1 MAFRNNSGDKGIR
14 IGKSPH
20 RHWWDVVDDKDRF
33 ILESLREN
41 ARISTATLGREL
53 RVSRA
58 TIQNRIDKLVA
69 QGVISRFTIELGDTS
84 DETAIEALVLLKTS
98 SVDTRPLIIKL
109 RKIKNLVSFTSLNGD
124 YDFALELR
132 SKSTVELDE
141 ILAEIRSLQHVL
153 ETNCSIRLKTFL

>member
-1 MAFRNNSGDKGIR
+1 M
-14 IGKSPH
+14 
-20 RHWWDVVDDKDRF
+20 DDKDRF